1 MTSNMDAISYVDC
14 QYLVEYCTIKLC
26 VARSRGR
33 SGSRSGRS
41 GGRWI
46 EITSSAPTDKMAK
59 TWSQE
64 DHVRV
69 REQDMFHQEHCE
81 VERSRLNF
89 DKFGRMRRKDSSPP
103 FQLEGHR
110 RFERRTVFLSRA
122 GVKAPILK
130 GLVGCFS
137 GDTT

>member
-46 EITSSAPTDKMAK
+46 GITSSAPTDKMAK
-59 TWSQE
+59 TGSQE
-64 DHVRV
+64 HHVRV

-81 VERSRLNF
+81 VERLRSSYGIF
-89 DKFGRMRRKDSSPP
+89 DQERRKDSSLP
-103 FQLEGHR
+103 FSVRGASSVL
-110 RFERRTVFLSRA
+110 TASSV
-122 GVKAPILK
+122 
-130 GLVGCFS
+130 
-137 GDTT
+137 